1 VFATLALMM
10 LRVPALGTAA
20 NVPFAFVPVTGA
32 IVAGRVLQH
41 RETRHRALAAHAS
54 RLEARREQQIAEALA
69 DERARIARELHD
81 IVAHCVSVMVVQ
93 AGASEDL
100 LERSPERARQSLR
113 AVQETGRQAV
123 AELGRMLSVLR
134 EYGANEE
141 NSVPAL
147 EPQPGVAELP
157 ELSSRM
163 CELGLPVDLVVS
175 GEPRP
180 LPLGVDLTAY
190 RIVQEA
196 VTNTLKHGGHGV
208 KARISLTYMPRSLDI
223 EISDDGRGSPS
234 AGTGH
239 GLVGMTERAAI
250 FGGTMSAGD
259 RPEGGFLVRVSLP
272 LDAA

>member
-1 VFATLALMM
+1 
-10 LRVPALGTAA
+10 
-20 NVPFAFVPVTGA
+20 
-32 IVAGRVLQH
+32 
-41 RETRHRALAAHAS
+41 
-54 RLEARREQQIAEALA
+54 
-69 DERARIARELHD
+69 
-81 IVAHCVSVMVVQ
+81 
-93 AGASEDL
+93 
-100 LERSPERARQSLR
+100 
-113 AVQETGRQAV
+113 
-123 AELGRMLSVLR
+123 
-134 EYGANEE
+134 
-141 NSVPAL
+141 
-147 EPQPGVAELP
+147 
-157 ELSSRM
+157 M

-250 FGGTMSAGD
+250 FGGTMSAGA